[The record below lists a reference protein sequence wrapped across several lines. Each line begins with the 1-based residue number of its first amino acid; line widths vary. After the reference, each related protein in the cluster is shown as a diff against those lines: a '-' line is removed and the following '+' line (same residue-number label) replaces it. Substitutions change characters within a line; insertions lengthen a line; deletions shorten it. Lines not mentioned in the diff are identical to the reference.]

1 MEEEGMVM
9 VAIPHGEGMVMVAIP
24 HGEGMV
30 MVAIP
35 HGKRRNGD
43 GGYVS

>member
-1 MEEEGMVM
+1 MVM